1 MVKALP
7 KSISTMYSISVVS
20 PRSYFLFTALLP
32 AAAFGSVETRS
43 IVEAARKLIEGK
55 VWQDCPGALEQAQR
69 MLLDWL
75 ALNGS
80 DSSTSGDLFA
90 PALHPLPCGQDPAVA
105 ACPVVMQVTSSRTL
119 SDPIHLPQTAPGS
132 E

>member
-7 KSISTMYSISVVS
+7 KSISSSYDISVIS

-55 VWQDCPGALEQAQR
+55 VRGASLQD
-69 MLLDWL
+69 
-75 ALNGS
+75 
-80 DSSTSGDLFA
+80 
-90 PALHPLPCGQDPAVA
+90 
-105 ACPVVMQVTSSRTL
+105 
-119 SDPIHLPQTAPGS
+119 
-132 E
+132 